1 MRRTKVVSQESVLK
15 ADLFEVYK
23 TKIAINSG
31 KEILHHTVYRDPVV
45 CVFPI
50 TDTNEVC
57 LISQYRYLYDEESLE
72 EVAGFINK
80 GE

>member
-23 TKIAINSG
+23 TKIAIDSG
-31 KEILHHTVYRDPVV
+31 KEILHHIVHRDPVV

-50 TDTNEVC
+50 TDNM
-57 LISQYRYLYDEESLE
+57 
-72 EVAGFINK
+72 
-80 GE
+80 